1 MRRCGCYIIFSQ
13 AGFPGLFFFME
24 TIMRHTLLAIALL
37 GLTLNA
43 WAAPENY
50 KIDEVHSFAN
60 WGIRHIVGKTT
71 GTFTGVKG
79 TLMLDTANP
88 NTGSA
93 DVTVNIYSLD
103 SGHRERDIHV
113 LTGDFLD
120 ASKYPNMRFV
130 SSGFRST
137 GKDSGVMTGQLSL
150 HGATRQVEIPY
161 KILGFAPDPWGNA
174 RAAFEGKFT
183 LNRSDYGITKY
194 FDGGSGILGNEVE
207 VTLLVE
213 ALKLGADGQPVN
225 LKAQPAVQPA
235 APPPAAA
242 QPAAAQPAATT
253 QPAVP
258 AKKSKPSL
266 EELFKGIIN

>member
-1 MRRCGCYIIFSQ
+1 
-13 AGFPGLFFFME
+13 
-24 TIMRHTLLAIALL
+24 MRHTLLAIALL

-79 TLMLDTANP
+79 MLTLDPANP
-88 NTGSA
+88 NMGSA

-120 ASKYPNMRFV
+120 ANKYPNMRFV

-137 GKDSGVMTGQLSL
+137 GKDTGVMTGQLSL

-161 KILGFAPDPWGNA
+161 RILGFAPDPWGNA

-194 FDGGSGILGNEVE
+194 VDGGSGILGNEVE

-213 ALKLGADGQPVN
+213 ALKLGVDGQPVN
-225 LKAQPAVQPA
+225 VKAPPAVQPA
-235 APPPAAA
+235 ATSPAAA
-242 QPAAAQPAATT
+242 QPSVQPVATPPAATT
-253 QPAVP
+253 QPATP

-266 EELFKGIIN
+266 DELFKGILNNN